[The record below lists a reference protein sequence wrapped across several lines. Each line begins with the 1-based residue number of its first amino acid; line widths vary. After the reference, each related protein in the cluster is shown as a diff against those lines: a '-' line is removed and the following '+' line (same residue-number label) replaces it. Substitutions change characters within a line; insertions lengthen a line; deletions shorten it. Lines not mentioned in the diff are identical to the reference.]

1 MDRRRK
7 PAMRAGGGSTRRTRD
22 LGTGDLGTGDLA
34 YEDEGYDDNYVVT
47 RGGFRFVRRTWA
59 LIRWVAL
66 ILAVGAG
73 IAFVVSIGVGALVT
87 LLDSSV

>member
-7 PAMRAGGGSTRRTRD
+7 PAMRAGGGSTRRNPELSTAD
-22 LGTGDLGTGDLA
+22 VA
-34 YEDEGYDDNYVVT
+34 YEDEGYDDQYVVT
-47 RGGFRFVRRTWA
+47 KGGFRFVRRTWA

-73 IAFVVSIGVGALVT
+73 IAFVVSIGIGAMVT

>member
-7 PAMRAGGGSTRRTRD
+7 PAMRAGGGSTRRT
-22 LGTGDLGTGDLA
+22 GDLESGDLA
-34 YEDEGYDDNYVVT
+34 YEDEGYDDHYVVT

>member
-1 MDRRRK
+1 
-7 PAMRAGGGSTRRTRD
+7 MRAGGGSTRRT
-22 LGTGDLGTGDLA
+22 GHVGTGDLA
-34 YEDEGYDDNYVVT
+34 YEDEGYDDDYVVT

-87 LLDSSV
+87 LLDASV